1 MGQNMIFGDAIE
13 YGASLKKFALGG
25 IRTLNPL
32 RASHF
37 KCDSYTSSD
46 TRAWRVYFTILESK
60 MVARLRSLIYL
71 QLKFPK
77 LGDFTALEYTNQT
90 LI

>member
-1 MGQNMIFGDAIE
+1 
-13 YGASLKKFALGG
+13 
-25 IRTLNPL
+25 
-32 RASHF
+32 
-37 KCDSYTSSD
+37 
-46 TRAWRVYFTILESK
+46 